1 MSQLGN
7 MGAPTPR
14 RSGRI
19 SSKANSVAA
28 ASDVTQLTSATKS
41 RRQGPLTKVKPRKSN
56 AYGASGRV
64 GAAEQMSVS
73 TTGFSQ
79 AFESQ
84 RVGTATVESQRVG
97 TPTRDGIGA
106 SVTGIDANE
115 VEMVDADGSEASE
128 TFMSGALSG
137 FPSARQSIRNP
148 DGTMSFS
155 LQVEEG
161 MIITKDPN
169 RFTDDWSYYSPDTPF
184 NRTLRQPET
193 NTRPTNPVQARVRP
207 RYTAP
212 VQERPEKFTML
223 RPANVQIRPSD
234 DESSEDEAA
243 VQPQGLQ
250 EAPQKSWDESLCD
263 MAEELG
269 HKVANYREAHGGQL
283 LNWSW
288 WKKLGLWALYASIF
302 LVACFWPIETKPVH
316 TDSGVTTSTVHFGS
330 VMLSRLEHTWASVV
344 EFIRVPPPPTYEE
357 DRTAFAAGKDNI
369 LWGRMEKM
377 NRYYHE
383 IFDNYT
389 RRFSKIDAQNTDMHA
404 TLDELRQKLPDV
416 MMVRQHK
423 DGRTEITDDFWHALI
438 KKASSSEKD
447 PVWHD
452 YLQQSKSRLLAMMD
466 SPVQASPKAKSWPQ
480 AISRDEFVKEM
491 EQHYQTLRPRVET
504 QIKEALRTLGE
515 ELKGKAQAE
524 ARKTAMASI
533 RLQSLAQTN
542 LLANYELHMKQP
554 NYFSIGLGAYVDAT
568 YTSTTFTQA
577 LNSWVDYIYTPTA
590 LRRNP
595 PAAALVKWEEAGDCW
610 CAAPSENKDG
620 QLQLAITM
628 EQPIFPK
635 KLTIEHVPK
644 SMVPRRKIDRAPRD
658 VELWVQT
665 DGAITS
671 TTYSGSPPY
680 CDPLPS
686 GYEAWRC
693 MGRFRYDIHGDNH
706 VQTFD
711 IGSVTELPVRKTLLR
726 VANNWGAEHT
736 CLYRVRL
743 HGDDA
748 QEDHVYTVQYND
760 K

>member
-19 SSKANSVAA
+19 SNKANSVAA
-28 ASDVTQLTSATKS
+28 ASDVTQLTSATPKP

-84 RVGTATVESQRVG
+84 RVETATVESERVGTATIESQRVG
-97 TPTRDGIGA
+97 TPARDDIAA
-106 SVTGIDANE
+106 SVTGIDANQ
-115 VEMVDADGSEASE
+115 VEMIDADSSESSE
-128 TFMSGALSG
+128 VGLFFMSGGLDG
-137 FPSARQSIRNP
+137 FPSARQTIRHP
-148 DGTMSFS
+148 DGTVTHR
-155 LQVEEG
+155 LEVEEG
-161 MIITKDPN
+161 IVITKDPS
-169 RFTDDWSYYSPDTPF
+169 RFTEDWSFYS
-184 NRTLRQPET
+184 
-193 NTRPTNPVQARVRP
+193 PTNPVVRRP

-212 VQERPEKFTML
+212 VQERPEKFHLLKPTNL
-223 RPANVQIRPSD
+223 QISHPVHESSD

-250 EAPQKSWDESLCD
+250 EAPKKSWDESLCD

-269 HKVANYREAHGGQL
+269 HKVANYREANGGQL
-283 LNWSW
+283 LAWSW
-288 WKKLGLWALYASIF
+288 WKKFALWALYASIF
-302 LVACFWPIETKPVH
+302 LVACFWPIQAKPVH
-316 TDSGVTTSTVHFGS
+316 TDSGVTSTIRFGS
-330 VMLSRLEHTWASVV
+330 VVASRLEYTWGGIVK
-344 EFIRVPPPPTYEE
+344 FIRVPPPLTYEE
-357 DRTAFAAGKDNI
+357 ERTAFAAGNDNI

-383 IFDNYT
+383 IFANYT
-389 RRFSKIDAQNTDMHA
+389 RRFSNMDAQHEDMRA
-404 TLDELRQKLPDV
+404 TLDELRQKLPEV
-416 MMVRQHK
+416 MLVHQYK
-423 DGRTEITDDFWHALI
+423 NGRNEITDDFWHALI

-447 PVWHD
+447 PAWQDFLKQTRTKLV
-452 YLQQSKSRLLAMMD
+452 AMMD
-466 SPVQASPKAKSWPQ
+466 SPIEKDKSRLH

-491 EQHYQTLRPRVET
+491 ERHYQVVSTRVDK
-504 QIKEALRTLGE
+504 QVKDALRNLDSRV
-515 ELKGKAQAE
+515 QAE

-533 RLQSLAQTN
+533 RLHSLAQTN

-554 NYFSIGLGAYVDAT
+554 NYFSIGLGAYVDAMH
-568 YTSTTFTQA
+568 TSTTFTQA
-577 LNSWVDYIYTPTA
+577 FNGWLDYLYMPTA

-595 PAAALVKWEEAGDCW
+595 PAAALVKWEEPGDCW
-610 CAAPSENKDG
+610 CAAPTENKDG

-635 KLTIEHVPK
+635 QLTIEHVPK

-665 DGAITS
+665 DGAITP
-671 TTYSGSPPY
+671 THIEKPPY

-686 GYEAWRC
+686 RYEGWQC

-760 K
+760 KVTGSPED